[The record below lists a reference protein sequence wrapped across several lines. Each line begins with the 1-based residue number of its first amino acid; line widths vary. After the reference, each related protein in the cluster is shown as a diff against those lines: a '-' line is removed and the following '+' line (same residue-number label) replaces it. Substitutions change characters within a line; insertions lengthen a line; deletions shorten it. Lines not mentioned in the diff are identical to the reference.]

1 MEDER
6 RAADLGLEEAEL
18 VPLLPDLTP
27 GLVAALCEALV
38 LFPEAL
44 AEAGT

>member
-6 RAADLGLEEAEL
+6 RAADLGLEASEL
-18 VPLLPDLTP
+18 APLLEEITP
-27 GLVAALCEALV
+27 GLVDALCEALV

-44 AEAGT
+44 DEAGR